1 MALALAMERESGL
14 QEGLQFQPGV
24 FVNRVVGQTLN
35 KKINDLEAGTQKA
48 GTTKYLNS
56 EAKSNSR
63 HFFDQRAAAADG
75 TQRRMLR
82 PKHIFQII
90 SRVSTSAGL
99 PIVATDVQPGFVDTP
114 MLQMPLRRFWVAH
127 SGESRRGDLDAVE
140 KRRHH
145 IHITRRWALVAWY
158 KNAFGR
164 CTSGCKTG
172 LGTVSASGFI
182 PPRP

>member
-75 TQRRMLR
+75 TPRRILR
-82 PKHIFQII
+82 PKHIFSNYLEGLNQHF
-90 SRVSTSAGL
+90 VHAGL

-114 MLQMPLRRFWVAH
+114 MLQKSLRRFWVAH
-127 SGESRRGDLDAVE
+127 SGESRRGDLDAVV
-140 KRRHH
+140 KRRNH
-145 IHITRRWALVAWY
+145 IHITGRWALVAWY
-158 KNAFGR
+158 KKCLWSLYQR
-164 CTSGCKTG
+164 M
-172 LGTVSASGFI
+172 
-182 PPRP
+182 

>member
-90 SRVSTSAGL
+90 SRVSTS
-99 PIVATDVQPGFVDTP
+99 TSYTP
-114 MLQMPLRRFWVAH
+114 VYRL
-127 SGESRRGDLDAVE
+127 
-140 KRRHH
+140 
-145 IHITRRWALVAWY
+145 
-158 KNAFGR
+158 
-164 CTSGCKTG
+164 
-172 LGTVSASGFI
+172 
-182 PPRP
+182 